1 MAETNVNHGKAKYKA
16 ITGRLSDDFG
26 FKLSDDG
33 RVLSVDNVYCNLS
46 VI

>member
-26 FKLSDDG
+26 VADIELSIY
-33 RVLSVDNVYCNLS
+33 VTLN
-46 VI
+46 